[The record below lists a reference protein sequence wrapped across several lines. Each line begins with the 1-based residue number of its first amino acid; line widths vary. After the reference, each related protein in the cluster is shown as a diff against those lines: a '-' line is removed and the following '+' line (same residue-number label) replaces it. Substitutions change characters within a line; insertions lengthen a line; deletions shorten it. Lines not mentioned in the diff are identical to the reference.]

1 MSNLYLVSTQGHA
14 GSKIP
19 PSIDDDAKDITI
31 KKLNSI
37 INHITSES
45 LLLQTKYKDCQQEL
59 NVLKNKCSTVFNQ
72 LLKVESSEIGKGRGI
87 ETIAKQKDVPELLK
101 DYLQVWG
108 FTEYEA
114 KVFCHEMGLKRTDQ
128 FKKLEAGDWL
138 RGGDVYKFF
147 EKDLS
152 KLKKDY
158 IWWLNRK
165 LNGETSRLNADI
177 IKEISSKWRK
187 EVQTISSLGPS
198 IAGTFSVI

>member
-1 MSNLYLVSTQGHA
+1 M
-14 GSKIP
+14 
-19 PSIDDDAKDITI
+19 
-31 KKLNSI
+31 
-37 INHITSES
+37 
-45 LLLQTKYKDCQQEL
+45 
-59 NVLKNKCSTVFNQ
+59 
-72 LLKVESSEIGKGRGI
+72 
-87 ETIAKQKDVPELLK
+87 

-114 KVFCHEMGLKRTDQ
+114 KVFCHEMGLERTDQ
-128 FKKLEAGDWL
+128 FKKLEAGDWI
-138 RGGDVYKFF
+138 RGGDVYKIF

-158 IWWLNRK
+158 IWWLNRN
-165 LNGETSRLNADI
+165 LNGQTSILNADI